1 MEGVRIAIDLCEPAR
16 QQLKVKL
23 EWSPRVHFQSWL
35 MPNWTPGSY
44 TVRDHAQHLHS
55 LQLQQSGRSVVCKR
69 VAPSNWTA
77 ELLNLDPVCLT
88 YTLEARQLTVRTN
101 HLDPDFAS
109 LCLPAVVMLID
120 GERWNPHHLQL
131 SLPTGWLGHLPL
143 PNVDDG
149 YEAKDFD
156 HLVDAPVHAGPFHSR
171 PFSVCGHHHELLTIG
186 EPPMGWPLTFQ
197 ADIEAVC
204 EAACMLMGTPPPA
217 GDRYQLVIQLLDQGY
232 GGLEHDHSSVLQF
245 SWEALTKKDGYRQ
258 LLQLIGHEYFHQW
271 NVRRLRPG
279 AYVPYRYDKAEIS
292 DGLWFAE
299 GITSYFDLTLSL
311 LAARSDR
318 QTFLKD
324 LGKDI
329 SHVLLNP
336 GYKIQSLADSS
347 REAWL
352 RLYKQTAANSVA
364 QISYYRLGTVV
375 SFCLDVKLRQSG
387 SALSCVVRDLWQR
400 LGRYGKG
407 YEPRDLIQAV
417 AAHNLELAE
426 FLPTWLENTMAA
438 PIHDCLNAIGLQAV
452 AIHSKHPNVGMQLS
466 KQKGRLLINKVNP
479 GGSAEQA
486 GLVPGDEVIGVHDWR
501 LRGLE
506 HWQAL
511 LQGPEQI
518 PVVYA
523 RRGRLSSTI
532 LKKSDPIV
540 EQWEITWDPG
550 ASSSQKELRD
560 RWFAIV

>member
-1 MEGVRIAIDLCEPAR
+1 MDGVRISIDLCEPAR
-16 QQLKVKL
+16 QQLQVKL
-23 EWSPRVHFQSWL
+23 EWTPRVHHQSWL
-35 MPNWTPGSY
+35 MPSWTPGSY

-55 LQLQQSGRSVVCKR
+55 LQLQQSGRAIRCKR
-69 VAPSNWTA
+69 VAPSRWTA
-77 ELLNLDPVCLT
+77 ELLDLDPVCLT

-109 LCLPAVVMLID
+109 LCLPAVVMLIE

-131 SLPTGWLGHLPL
+131 CLPTDWLGHLPL
-143 PNVDDG
+143 PRVDDG

-156 HLVDAPVHAGPFHSR
+156 HLVDAPVHAGPFDSR
-171 PFSVCGHHHELLTIG
+171 PFTVCGHQHELLTIG
-186 EPPMGWPLTFQ
+186 EPPMGWPLTLQ

-204 EAACMLMGTPPPA
+204 EAACTLMGTPPPA
-217 GDRYQLVIQLLDQGY
+217 GDCYQLVIQLLDQGY

-311 LAARSDR
+311 LADKSDR
-318 QTFLKD
+318 QTFLED

-336 GYKIQSLADSS
+336 GCNIQSLADSS

-364 QISYYRLGTVV
+364 QISYYRLGTVI
-375 SFCLDVKLRQSG
+375 SFCLDVQLRQSG

-407 YEPRDLIQAV
+407 YEPTDLIQAV
-417 AAHNLELAE
+417 AAHNMALAE
-426 FLPTWLENTMAA
+426 LLPTWLETTMAA
-438 PIHDCLNAIGLQAV
+438 PIHESLSALGLQAV
-452 AIHSKHPNVGMQLS
+452 AIHAKHPNVGLQLS
-466 KQKGRLLINKVNP
+466 KQKGRFIINKVSPNGP
-479 GGSAEQA
+479 AEHA
-486 GLVPGDEVIGVHDWR
+486 GLVPGDELIGAHDWR
-501 LRGLE
+501 LRGLD

-518 PVVYA
+518 PILYA

-540 EQWEITWDPG
+540 EQWEISWDPR
-550 ASSSQKELRD
+550 ASSSQKDLRD
-560 RWFAIV
+560 RWFSIV

>member
-1 MEGVRIAIDLCEPAR
+1 MNGVRISIDLCEPAR

-23 EWSPRVHFQSWL
+23 EWTPRVLYQSWL
-35 MPNWTPGSY
+35 MPIWTPGSY

-55 LQLQQSGRSVVCKR
+55 LQFEQSGQVVSATR
-69 VAPSNWTA
+69 VSPSGWQA

-101 HLDPDFAS
+101 HFDPDFAS
-109 LCLPAVVMLID
+109 LSLPAVVMLIE
-120 GERWNPHHLQL
+120 GERWNPHQLRL
-131 SLPTGWLGHLPL
+131 SLPTGWMGHVPL
-143 PNVDDG
+143 PADDDG
-149 YEAKDFD
+149 YQAKDFD
-156 HLVDAPVHAGPFHSR
+156 HLVDAPLHAGPFQSS
-171 PFSVCGHHHELLTIG
+171 PFTVRGHQHELLTIG
-186 EPPMGWPLTFQ
+186 EPPMGWPLSFQ
-197 ADIEAVC
+197 ADLEAVC
-204 EAACMLMGTPPPA
+204 EAACTLMDTPPPA

-245 SWEALTKKDGYRQ
+245 SWEALTKKDGYRK

-271 NVRRLRPG
+271 NVRRLRPS

-299 GITSYFDLTLSL
+299 GITSYFDLTLTL
-311 LAARSDR
+311 LAAKSNRE
-318 QTFLKD
+318 TFLKD

-336 GYKIQSLADSS
+336 GCKIQSLADSS

-352 RLYKQTAANSVA
+352 RLYKQTAANSQS

-375 SFCLDVKLRQSG
+375 AFCLDVQLRQSG
-387 SALSCVVRDLWQR
+387 SALSSVVRDLWQR
-400 LGRYGKG
+400 LGRYGRG
-407 YEPRDLIQAV
+407 YQPDDLIQAV
-417 AAHNLELAE
+417 ASQNRDLGNV
-426 FLPTWLENTMAA
+426 LPSWLETTMAA
-438 PIHDCLNAIGLQAV
+438 PIHDSLKALGLQAV
-452 AIHSKHPNVGMQLS
+452 AIQSKHPDVGMQLS
-466 KQKGRLLINKVNP
+466 KQKGRFIIHKVSPNGP
-479 GGSAEQA
+479 AEHA
-486 GLVPGDEVIGVHDWR
+486 GLVPGDELIGAHEWH

-518 PVVYA
+518 PILYS

-532 LKKSDPIV
+532 LKKRDPIV
-540 EQWEITWDPG
+540 EEWEITWDSG
-550 ASSSQKELRD
+550 ASSSQKALRD
-560 RWFAIV
+560 RWFGIV

>member
-1 MEGVRIAIDLCEPAR
+1 MGGVRISIDLCEPAR

-23 EWSPRVHFQSWL
+23 EWRPRGRHQSWL
-35 MPNWTPGSY
+35 MPIWTPGSY

-55 LQLQQSGRSVVCKR
+55 LQFQQSGRAVSTKR
-69 VAPSNWTA
+69 VDPSRWTA
-77 ELLNLDPVCLT
+77 ELQTLDPVCLT

-131 SLPTGWLGHLPL
+131 CLPTDWLGHLPL
-143 PNVDDG
+143 PRVDDG

-156 HLVDAPVHAGPFHSR
+156 HLVDAPVHAGPFDSR
-171 PFSVCGHHHELLTIG
+171 PFTVCGHQHELLTIG
-186 EPPMGWPLTFQ
+186 EPPMGWPLTLQ

-204 EAACMLMGTPPPA
+204 EAACTLMGTPPPA
-217 GDRYQLVIQLLDQGY
+217 GDCYQLVIQLLDQGY

-311 LAARSDR
+311 LADKSDR
-318 QTFLKD
+318 QTFLED

-336 GYKIQSLADSS
+336 GCNIQSLADSS

-364 QISYYRLGTVV
+364 QISYYRLGTVI
-375 SFCLDVKLRQSG
+375 SFCLDVQLRQSG

-407 YEPRDLIQAV
+407 YEPTDLIQAV
-417 AAHNLELAE
+417 AAHNMALAE
-426 FLPTWLENTMAA
+426 LLPTWLETTMAA
-438 PIHDCLNAIGLQAV
+438 PIHESLSALGLQAV
-452 AIHSKHPNVGMQLS
+452 AIHAKHPNVGLQLS
-466 KQKGRLLINKVNP
+466 KQKGRFIINKVSPNGP
-479 GGSAEQA
+479 AEHA
-486 GLVPGDEVIGVHDWR
+486 GLVPGDELIGAHDWR
-501 LRGLE
+501 LRGLD

-518 PVVYA
+518 PVLYA

-540 EQWEITWDPG
+540 EQWEISWDPK
-550 ASSSQKELRD
+550 ASSSQKDLRD
-560 RWFAIV
+560 RWFSIV

>member
-1 MEGVRIAIDLCEPAR
+1 MGGVRISIDLCEPAR

-23 EWSPRVHFQSWL
+23 QWTPRVLHQSWL
-35 MPNWTPGSY
+35 MPVWTPGSY

-55 LQLQQSGRSVVCKR
+55 LQFEQSGRAVSTKR
-69 VAPSNWTA
+69 VEPSCWSA
-77 ELLNLDPVCLT
+77 DLVSLEPVCLT

-131 SLPTGWLGHLPL
+131 SLPNGWLGHLPL
-143 PNVDDG
+143 PRVDDG

-171 PFSVCGHHHELLTIG
+171 PFSVCGHQHELLTIG
-186 EPPMGWPLTFQ
+186 IPPMGWPPTFE

-204 EAACMLMGTPPPA
+204 EAACRLMGTPPPA
-217 GDRYQLVIQLLDQGY
+217 GDCYQLVIQLLDQGY

-271 NVRRLRPG
+271 NVRRLRPA
-279 AYVPYRYDKAEIS
+279 AYVPYRYDRAEIS

-299 GITSYFDLTLSL
+299 GITSYFDLTLPL
-311 LAARSDR
+311 LAAKSDR

-324 LGKDI
+324 LEKDI
-329 SHVLLNP
+329 SHVLVNP
-336 GYKIQSLADSS
+336 GCKIQSLADSS

-352 RLYKQTAANSVA
+352 RLYKQTPANSVA
-364 QISYYRLGTVV
+364 QISYYRLGTVI
-375 SFCLDVKLRQSG
+375 SFCLDVQLRQSG
-387 SALSCVVRDLWQR
+387 TSLSSVVRDLWQR
-400 LGRYGKG
+400 LGCHGKG
-407 YEPRDLIQAV
+407 YEPTDLIQVV
-417 AAHNLELAE
+417 AEHNPELAE
-426 FLPTWLENTMAA
+426 MLPTWLENTQTA
-438 PIHDCLNAIGLQAV
+438 PIHNSLNALGLQALP
-452 AIHSKHPNVGMQLS
+452 IHSKHADVGMQLS
-466 KQKGRLLINKVNP
+466 KQKGRLLINKVTP
-479 GGSAEQA
+479 SGPAEQA
-486 GLVPGDEVIGVHDWR
+486 GLVPGDELIGAHDWR

-511 LQGPEQI
+511 LEGPEQI
-518 PVVYA
+518 PVLFA
-523 RRGRLSSTI
+523 RRGRLNTTI

-540 EQWEITWDPG
+540 DHWEITWEPG

-560 RWFAIV
+560 RWFSIV

>member
-1 MEGVRIAIDLCEPAR
+1 MDGVRISIDLCEPAR

-23 EWSPRVHFQSWL
+23 EWTPRVHHQSWL
-35 MPNWTPGSY
+35 MPSWTPGSY

-55 LQLQQSGRSVVCKR
+55 LQLQQSGRAIRCKR
-69 VAPSNWTA
+69 VAPSGWTA

-109 LCLPAVVMLID
+109 LCLPAVIMLID

-131 SLPTGWLGHLPL
+131 CLPTDWLGHLPL
-143 PNVDDG
+143 PRVDDG

-156 HLVDAPVHAGPFHSR
+156 HLVDAPVHAGPFDSR
-171 PFSVCGHHHELLTIG
+171 PFTVCGHQHELLTIG
-186 EPPMGWPLTFQ
+186 EPPMGWPLTLQ

-204 EAACMLMGTPPPA
+204 EAACTLMGTPPPA
-217 GDRYQLVIQLLDQGY
+217 GDCYELVIQLLDQGY

-311 LAARSDR
+311 LADKSDR
-318 QTFLKD
+318 QTFLED

-336 GYKIQSLADSS
+336 GCNIQSLADSS

-364 QISYYRLGTVV
+364 QISYYRLGTVI
-375 SFCLDVKLRQSG
+375 SFCLDVQLRQSG

-407 YEPRDLIQAV
+407 YEPTDLIQAV
-417 AAHNLELAE
+417 AAHNMALAE
-426 FLPTWLENTMAA
+426 LLPTWLETTMAA
-438 PIHDCLNAIGLQAV
+438 PIHESLSALGLQAV
-452 AIHSKHPNVGMQLS
+452 AIHAKHPNVGLQLS
-466 KQKGRLLINKVNP
+466 KQKGRFIINKVSPNGP
-479 GGSAEQA
+479 AEHA
-486 GLVPGDEVIGVHDWR
+486 GLVPGDELIGAHDWR
-501 LRGLE
+501 LRGLD

-518 PVVYA
+518 PVLYA

-540 EQWEITWDPG
+540 EQWEISWDPR
-550 ASSSQKELRD
+550 ASSSQKDLRD
-560 RWFAIV
+560 RWFSIV

>member
-1 MEGVRIAIDLCEPAR
+1 MDGVRISIDLCEPAR

-23 EWSPRVHFQSWL
+23 EWTPRVHHQSWL
-35 MPNWTPGSY
+35 MPSWTPGSY

-55 LQLQQSGRSVVCKR
+55 LQLQQSGRAIRCKR
-69 VAPSNWTA
+69 VAPSCWTA
-77 ELLNLDPVCLT
+77 ELLDLDPVCLT

-131 SLPTGWLGHLPL
+131 CLPTDWLGHLPL
-143 PNVDDG
+143 PRVDDG

-156 HLVDAPVHAGPFHSR
+156 HLVDAPVHAGPFDSR
-171 PFSVCGHHHELLTIG
+171 PFTVCGHQHELLTIG
-186 EPPMGWPLTFQ
+186 EPPMGWPLTLQ

-204 EAACMLMGTPPPA
+204 EAACTLMGTPPPA
-217 GDRYQLVIQLLDQGY
+217 GDCYQLVIQLLDQGY

-311 LAARSDR
+311 LADKSDR
-318 QTFLKD
+318 QTFLED

-336 GYKIQSLADSS
+336 GCNIQSLADSS

-364 QISYYRLGTVV
+364 QISYYRLGTVI
-375 SFCLDVKLRQSG
+375 SFCLDVQLRQSG

-407 YEPRDLIQAV
+407 YEPTDLIQAV
-417 AAHNLELAE
+417 AAHNMALAE
-426 FLPTWLENTMAA
+426 LLPTWLETTMAA
-438 PIHDCLNAIGLQAV
+438 PIHESLSALGLQAV
-452 AIHSKHPNVGMQLS
+452 AIHAKHPNVGLQLS
-466 KQKGRLLINKVNP
+466 KQKGRFIINKVSPNGP
-479 GGSAEQA
+479 AEHA
-486 GLVPGDEVIGVHDWR
+486 GLVPGDELIGAHDWR
-501 LRGLE
+501 LRGLD

-518 PVVYA
+518 PVLYA

-540 EQWEITWDPG
+540 EQWEINWDPR
-550 ASSSQKELRD
+550 ASSSQKDLRD
-560 RWFAIV
+560 RWFSIV

>member
-1 MEGVRIAIDLCEPAR
+1 MDGVRISIDLCEPAR

-23 EWSPRVHFQSWL
+23 EWTPRVHHQSWL
-35 MPNWTPGSY
+35 MPSWTPGSY

-55 LQLQQSGRSVVCKR
+55 LQLQQSGRAIRCKR
-69 VAPSNWTA
+69 VAPSCWTA

-131 SLPTGWLGHLPL
+131 RLPTDWLGHLPL
-143 PNVDDG
+143 PRVDDG

-156 HLVDAPVHAGPFHSR
+156 HLVDAPVHAGPFDSR
-171 PFSVCGHHHELLTIG
+171 PFTVCGHQHELLTIG
-186 EPPMGWPLTFQ
+186 EPPMGWPLTLQ

-204 EAACMLMGTPPPA
+204 EAACTLMGTPPPA
-217 GDRYQLVIQLLDQGY
+217 GDCYQLVIQLLDQGY

-311 LAARSDR
+311 LADKSDR
-318 QTFLKD
+318 QTFLED

-336 GYKIQSLADSS
+336 GCNIQSLADSS

-364 QISYYRLGTVV
+364 QISYYRLGTVI
-375 SFCLDVKLRQSG
+375 SFCLDVQLRQSG

-407 YEPRDLIQAV
+407 YEPTDLIQAV
-417 AAHNLELAE
+417 AAHNMALAE
-426 FLPTWLENTMAA
+426 LLPTWLETTMAA
-438 PIHDCLNAIGLQAV
+438 PIHESLSALGLQAV
-452 AIHSKHPNVGMQLS
+452 AIHAKHPNVGLQLS
-466 KQKGRLLINKVNP
+466 KQKGRFIINKVSPNGP
-479 GGSAEQA
+479 AEHA
-486 GLVPGDEVIGVHDWR
+486 GLVPGDELIGAHDWR
-501 LRGLE
+501 LRGLD

-518 PVVYA
+518 PVLYA

-540 EQWEITWDPG
+540 EQWEISWDPR
-550 ASSSQKELRD
+550 ASSSQKDLRD
-560 RWFAIV
+560 RWFSIV

>member
-1 MEGVRIAIDLCEPAR
+1 
-16 QQLKVKL
+16 
-23 EWSPRVHFQSWL
+23 
-35 MPNWTPGSY
+35 
-44 TVRDHAQHLHS
+44 
-55 LQLQQSGRSVVCKR
+55 
-69 VAPSNWTA
+69 
-77 ELLNLDPVCLT
+77 LT

-131 SLPTGWLGHLPL
+131 SLPSGWFGHVPL
-143 PNVDDG
+143 AKVDDG
-149 YEAKDFD
+149 YDAKDFD
-156 HLVDAPVHAGPFHSR
+156 QLVDAPVHAGPFHSR
-171 PFSVCGHHHELLTIG
+171 PFAVCGHPHELLTIG
-186 EPPMGWPLTFQ
+186 EPPMGWPSTFE

-204 EAACMLMGTPPPA
+204 EAACTLMGTPPPA
-217 GDRYQLVIQLLDQGY
+217 GDRYQFVIQLLDQGY

-311 LAARSDR
+311 LADKSDR
-318 QTFLKD
+318 QTFLDD

-336 GYKIQSLADSS
+336 GCKIQSLADSS

-352 RLYKQTAANSVA
+352 RLYKQTPANSLY
-364 QISYYRLGTVV
+364 QISYYRLGTVL
-375 SFCLDVKLRQSG
+375 SFCLDVQLRQSG
-387 SALSCVVRDLWQR
+387 SALAFVLRDLWQR
-400 LGRYGKG
+400 FGRHRKG
-407 YEPRDLIQAV
+407 YEPTDLLEAV
-417 AAHNLELAE
+417 AAHNQSLAKV
-426 FLPTWLENTMAA
+426 LPTWLEKTMAV
-438 PIHDCLNAIGLQAV
+438 PIHDCLNALGLQAI
-452 AIHSKHPNVGMQLS
+452 AIHSKHADVGIQLS
-466 KQKGRLLINKVNP
+466 KQKGRLLINKVIP
-479 GGSAEQA
+479 DGPAEQA
-486 GLVPGDEVIGVHDWR
+486 GLVPGDELIGAHDWR

-518 PVVYA
+518 PVLYA

-532 LKKSDPIV
+532 LKKKDPIV
-540 EQWEITWDPG
+540 ERWEISWDSG

-560 RWFAIV
+560 RWFSIV

>member
-1 MEGVRIAIDLCEPAR
+1 MGGVRISIDLCEPAR

-23 EWSPRVHFQSWL
+23 EWTPRVHHQSWL
-35 MPNWTPGSY
+35 MPSWTPGSY

-55 LQLQQSGRSVVCKR
+55 LQLQQSGRAVSTKR
-69 VAPSNWTA
+69 VASSCWVA
-77 ELLNLDPVCLT
+77 ELLNLDPICLT

-131 SLPTGWLGHLPL
+131 SLPPGWLGHLPL
-143 PNVDDG
+143 PSGVDG
-149 YEAKDFD
+149 YEAQDFD
-156 HLVDAPVHAGPFHSR
+156 HLVDAPIHAGPFHSSL
-171 PFSVCGHHHELLTIG
+171 FTVCGHHHELLTIG
-186 EPPMGWPLTFQ
+186 EPPMGWPLTLQ

-204 EAACMLMGTPPPA
+204 AAACTLMGTPPPA
-217 GDRYQLVIQLLDQGY
+217 GDRYQLVIQILDQGY

-311 LAARSDR
+311 LAAKSDR
-318 QTFLKD
+318 QTFLED

-329 SHVLLNP
+329 SHVLVNP
-336 GYKIQSLADSS
+336 GCKIQSLADSS

-375 SFCLDVKLRQSG
+375 SFCLDVQLRQSG
-387 SALSCVVRDLWQR
+387 SSLSSVVRDLWQR
-400 LGRYGKG
+400 LGRHGKG
-407 YEPRDLIQAV
+407 YEPTDLIDAV
-417 AAHNLELAE
+417 AAHNMALAE
-426 FLPTWLENTMAA
+426 RLPTWLETTNSA
-438 PIHDCLNAIGLQAV
+438 PIHDSLNALGLQAV
-452 AIHSKHPNVGMQLS
+452 AIHSKHPYVGMQLS
-466 KQKGRLLINKVNP
+466 KQKGRLLINKVSP
-479 GGSAEQA
+479 DGPAEQA
-486 GLVPGDEVIGVHDWR
+486 GLVPGDEVIGAHDWR

-511 LQGPEQI
+511 IQGPEQI
-518 PVVYA
+518 PVLYA
-523 RRGRLSSTI
+523 RRGLLSSTI

-540 EQWEITWDPG
+540 EQWEITWDSG

-560 RWFAIV
+560 RWFSIV

>member
-1 MEGVRIAIDLCEPAR
+1 MDGVRISIDLCEPAR
-16 QQLKVKL
+16 QQLKL
-23 EWSPRVHFQSWL
+23 NQECSPRVNHQSWL
-35 MPNWTPGSY
+35 MPSWTPGSY

-55 LQLQQSGRSVVCKR
+55 LQLHQSGRAIRCKR
-69 VAPSNWTA
+69 VAPSCWTA
-77 ELLNLDPVCLT
+77 ELLDLDPVCLT

-131 SLPTGWLGHLPL
+131 CLPTDWLGHLPL
-143 PNVDDG
+143 PRVDDG

-171 PFSVCGHHHELLTIG
+171 PFTVCGHQHELLTIG
-186 EPPMGWPLTFQ
+186 EPPMGWPLTLQ
-197 ADIEAVC
+197 SDIEAVC
-204 EAACMLMGTPPPA
+204 EAACTLMGTPPPA
-217 GDRYQLVIQLLDQGY
+217 GDCYQLVIQLLDQGY

-311 LAARSDR
+311 LADKSDR
-318 QTFLKD
+318 QTFLED

-336 GYKIQSLADSS
+336 GCNIQSLADSS

-364 QISYYRLGTVV
+364 QISYYRLGTVI
-375 SFCLDVKLRQSG
+375 SFCLDVQLRQSG

-407 YEPRDLIQAV
+407 YEPTDLIQAV
-417 AAHNLELAE
+417 AAHNMALAE
-426 FLPTWLENTMAA
+426 LLPTWLETTMAA
-438 PIHDCLNAIGLQAV
+438 PIHESLSALGLQAV
-452 AIHSKHPNVGMQLS
+452 AIHAKHPNVGLQLS
-466 KQKGRLLINKVNP
+466 KQKGRFIINKVSPNGP
-479 GGSAEQA
+479 ADHA
-486 GLVPGDEVIGVHDWR
+486 GLVPGDELIGAHDWR
-501 LRGLE
+501 LRGLD
-506 HWQAL
+506 HRQAL

-518 PVVYA
+518 PVLYA

-540 EQWEITWDPG
+540 EQWEISWDPRP
-550 ASSSQKELRD
+550 SSSQKDLRD
-560 RWFAIV
+560 RWFSIV

>member
-1 MEGVRIAIDLCEPAR
+1 MDGVRISIDLCEPAR

-23 EWSPRVHFQSWL
+23 EWTPRVHHQSWL
-35 MPNWTPGSY
+35 MPSWTPGSY

-55 LQLQQSGRSVVCKR
+55 LQLQQSGRAIRCKR
-69 VAPSNWTA
+69 VAPSCWTA
-77 ELLNLDPVCLT
+77 ELLDLDPVCLT

-131 SLPTGWLGHLPL
+131 CLPTDWLGHLPL
-143 PNVDDG
+143 PRVDDG

-156 HLVDAPVHAGPFHSR
+156 HLVDAPVHAGPFDSR
-171 PFSVCGHHHELLTIG
+171 PFTVCGHQHELLTIG
-186 EPPMGWPLTFQ
+186 EPPMGWPLTLQ
-197 ADIEAVC
+197 SDIEAVC
-204 EAACMLMGTPPPA
+204 EAACTLMGTPPPA
-217 GDRYQLVIQLLDQGY
+217 GDCYQLVIQLLDQGY

-311 LAARSDR
+311 LADKSDR
-318 QTFLKD
+318 QTFLED

-336 GYKIQSLADSS
+336 GCNIQSLADSS

-364 QISYYRLGTVV
+364 QISYYRLGTVI
-375 SFCLDVKLRQSG
+375 SFCLDVQLRQSG

-407 YEPRDLIQAV
+407 YEPTDLIQAV
-417 AAHNLELAE
+417 AAHNMALAE
-426 FLPTWLENTMAA
+426 LLPTWLETTMAA
-438 PIHDCLNAIGLQAV
+438 PIHESLSALGLQAV
-452 AIHSKHPNVGMQLS
+452 AIHAKHPNVGLQLS
-466 KQKGRLLINKVNP
+466 KQKGRFIINKVSPNGP
-479 GGSAEQA
+479 AEHA
-486 GLVPGDEVIGVHDWR
+486 GLVPGDELIGAHDWR
-501 LRGLE
+501 LRGLD

-518 PVVYA
+518 PVLYA

-540 EQWEITWDPG
+540 EQWEISWDPR
-550 ASSSQKELRD
+550 ASSSQKDLRD
-560 RWFAIV
+560 RWFSIV

>member
-1 MEGVRIAIDLCEPAR
+1 MDGVRISIDLCEPAR

-23 EWSPRVHFQSWL
+23 EWTPRVHHQSWL
-35 MPNWTPGSY
+35 MPSWTPGSY

-55 LQLQQSGRSVVCKR
+55 LQLHQSGRAIRCKR
-69 VAPSNWTA
+69 VAPSCWTA
-77 ELLNLDPVCLT
+77 ELLDLDPVCLT

-131 SLPTGWLGHLPL
+131 CLPTDWLGHLPL
-143 PNVDDG
+143 PRVDDG

-156 HLVDAPVHAGPFHSR
+156 HLVDAPVHAGPFDSR
-171 PFSVCGHHHELLTIG
+171 PFTVCGHQHELLTIG
-186 EPPMGWPLTFQ
+186 EPPMGWPLTLQ

-204 EAACMLMGTPPPA
+204 EAACTLMGTPPPA
-217 GDRYQLVIQLLDQGY
+217 GDCYQLVIQLLDQGY

-311 LAARSDR
+311 LADKSDR
-318 QTFLKD
+318 QTFLED

-336 GYKIQSLADSS
+336 GCNIQSLADSS

-364 QISYYRLGTVV
+364 QISYYRLGTVI
-375 SFCLDVKLRQSG
+375 SFCLDVQLRQSG

-407 YEPRDLIQAV
+407 YEPTDLIQAV
-417 AAHNLELAE
+417 AAHNMALAE
-426 FLPTWLENTMAA
+426 LLPTWLETTMAA
-438 PIHDCLNAIGLQAV
+438 PIHESLSALGLQAV
-452 AIHSKHPNVGMQLS
+452 AIHAKHPNVGLQLS
-466 KQKGRLLINKVNP
+466 KQKGRFIINKVSPNGP
-479 GGSAEQA
+479 AEHA
-486 GLVPGDEVIGVHDWR
+486 GLVPGDELIGAHDWR
-501 LRGLE
+501 LRGLD

-518 PVVYA
+518 PVLYA

-540 EQWEITWDPG
+540 EQWEISWDPR
-550 ASSSQKELRD
+550 ASSSQKDLRD
-560 RWFAIV
+560 RWFSIV

>member
-1 MEGVRIAIDLCEPAR
+1 MDGVRISIDLCEPAR
-16 QQLKVKL
+16 QQLQVKL
-23 EWSPRVHFQSWL
+23 EWTPRVHHQSWL
-35 MPNWTPGSY
+35 MPSWTPGSY

-55 LQLQQSGRSVVCKR
+55 LQLQQSGRAIRCKR
-69 VAPSNWTA
+69 VAPSCWTA
-77 ELLNLDPVCLT
+77 ELLDLDPVCLT

-109 LCLPAVVMLID
+109 LCLPAVVMLIE

-131 SLPTGWLGHLPL
+131 CLPTDWLGHLPL
-143 PNVDDG
+143 PRVDDG

-156 HLVDAPVHAGPFHSR
+156 HLVDAPVHAGPFDSR
-171 PFSVCGHHHELLTIG
+171 PFTVCGHQHELLTIG
-186 EPPMGWPLTFQ
+186 EPPMGWPLTLQ

-204 EAACMLMGTPPPA
+204 EAACTLMGTPPPA
-217 GDRYQLVIQLLDQGY
+217 GDCYQLVIQLLDQGY

-311 LAARSDR
+311 LADKSDR
-318 QTFLKD
+318 QTFLED

-336 GYKIQSLADSS
+336 GCNIQSLADSS

-364 QISYYRLGTVV
+364 QISYYRLGTVI
-375 SFCLDVKLRQSG
+375 SFCLDVQLRQSG

-407 YEPRDLIQAV
+407 YEPTDLIQAV
-417 AAHNLELAE
+417 AAHNMALAE
-426 FLPTWLENTMAA
+426 LLPTWLETTMAA
-438 PIHDCLNAIGLQAV
+438 PIHESLSALGLQAV
-452 AIHSKHPNVGMQLS
+452 AVHAKHPNVGLQLS
-466 KQKGRLLINKVNP
+466 KQKGRFIINKVSPNGP
-479 GGSAEQA
+479 AEHA
-486 GLVPGDEVIGVHDWR
+486 GLVPGDELIGAHDWR
-501 LRGLE
+501 LRGLD

-518 PVVYA
+518 PVLYA

-540 EQWEITWDPG
+540 EQWEISWDPR
-550 ASSSQKELRD
+550 ASSSQKDLRD
-560 RWFAIV
+560 RWFSIV

>member
-1 MEGVRIAIDLCEPAR
+1 MDGVRISIDLCEPAR

-23 EWSPRVHFQSWL
+23 EWTPRVHHQSWL
-35 MPNWTPGSY
+35 MPSWTPGSY

-55 LQLQQSGRSVVCKR
+55 LQLQQSGRAIRCKR
-69 VAPSNWTA
+69 VAPSGWTA

-131 SLPTGWLGHLPL
+131 CLPTDWLGHLPL
-143 PNVDDG
+143 PRVDDG

-156 HLVDAPVHAGPFHSR
+156 HLVDAPVHAGPFDSR
-171 PFSVCGHHHELLTIG
+171 PFTVCGHQHELLTIG
-186 EPPMGWPLTFQ
+186 EPPMGWPLTLQ

-204 EAACMLMGTPPPA
+204 EAACTLMGTPPPA
-217 GDRYQLVIQLLDQGY
+217 GDCYQLVIQLLDQGY

-311 LAARSDR
+311 LADKSDR
-318 QTFLKD
+318 QTFLED

-336 GYKIQSLADSS
+336 GCNIQSLADSS

-364 QISYYRLGTVV
+364 QISYYRLGTVI
-375 SFCLDVKLRQSG
+375 SFCLDVQLRQSG

-407 YEPRDLIQAV
+407 YEPTDLIQAV
-417 AAHNLELAE
+417 AAHNMALAE
-426 FLPTWLENTMAA
+426 LLPTWLETTMAA
-438 PIHDCLNAIGLQAV
+438 PIHESLSALGLQAV
-452 AIHSKHPNVGMQLS
+452 AIHAKHPNVGLQLS
-466 KQKGRLLINKVNP
+466 KQKGRFIINKVSPNGP
-479 GGSAEQA
+479 AEHA
-486 GLVPGDEVIGVHDWR
+486 GLVPGDELIGAHDWR
-501 LRGLE
+501 LRGLD

-518 PVVYA
+518 PVLYA

-540 EQWEITWDPG
+540 EQWEISWDPR
-550 ASSSQKELRD
+550 ASSSQKDLRD
-560 RWFAIV
+560 RWFSIV

>member
-1 MEGVRIAIDLCEPAR
+1 MNGVRISIDLCEPAR

-23 EWSPRVHFQSWL
+23 EWTPRVLYQSWL
-35 MPNWTPGSY
+35 MPIWTPGSY

-55 LQLQQSGRSVVCKR
+55 LQFEQSGQVVSATR
-69 VAPSNWTA
+69 VSPSGWQA

-101 HLDPDFAS
+101 HFDPDFAS
-109 LCLPAVVMLID
+109 LSLPAVVMLIE
-120 GERWNPHHLQL
+120 GERWNPHQLRL
-131 SLPTGWLGHLPL
+131 SLPTGWMGHVPL
-143 PNVDDG
+143 PSDDDG
-149 YEAKDFD
+149 YQAKDFD
-156 HLVDAPVHAGPFHSR
+156 HLVDAPVHAGPFQSS
-171 PFSVCGHHHELLTIG
+171 PFTVRGHQHELLTIG
-186 EPPMGWPLTFQ
+186 EPPMGWPLSFQ
-197 ADIEAVC
+197 ADLEAVC
-204 EAACMLMGTPPPA
+204 EAACTLMDTPPPA

-245 SWEALTKKDGYRQ
+245 SWEALTKKDGYRK

-271 NVRRLRPG
+271 NVRRLRPS

-299 GITSYFDLTLSL
+299 GITSYFDLTLTL
-311 LAARSDR
+311 LAAKSNRE
-318 QTFLKD
+318 TFLKD

-336 GYKIQSLADSS
+336 GCKIQSLADSS

-352 RLYKQTAANSVA
+352 RLYKQTAANSQS

-375 SFCLDVKLRQSG
+375 AFCLDVQLRQSG
-387 SALSCVVRDLWQR
+387 SALSSVVRDLWQR
-400 LGRYGKG
+400 LGRYGRG
-407 YEPRDLIQAV
+407 YQPDDLIQAV
-417 AAHNLELAE
+417 ASQNRDLGNV
-426 FLPTWLENTMAA
+426 LPSWLETTMAA
-438 PIHDCLNAIGLQAV
+438 PIHDSLKALGLQAV
-452 AIHSKHPNVGMQLS
+452 AIQSKHPDVGMQLS
-466 KQKGRLLINKVNP
+466 KQKGRFIIHKVSP
-479 GGSAEQA
+479 DGPAEHA
-486 GLVPGDEVIGVHDWR
+486 GLVPGDELIGAHEWR

-518 PVVYA
+518 PILYS

-532 LKKSDPIV
+532 LKKRDPIV
-540 EQWEITWDPG
+540 EEWEITWDSG
-550 ASSSQKELRD
+550 ASSSQKALRD
-560 RWFAIV
+560 RWFGIV

>member
-1 MEGVRIAIDLCEPAR
+1 MDGVRISIDLCEPAR

-23 EWSPRVHFQSWL
+23 EWTPRVHHQSWL
-35 MPNWTPGSY
+35 MPSWTPGSY

-55 LQLQQSGRSVVCKR
+55 LQLQQSGRAIRCKR
-69 VAPSNWTA
+69 VAPSGWTA

-131 SLPTGWLGHLPL
+131 CLPNGWLGHLPL
-143 PNVDDG
+143 PRVDDG

-156 HLVDAPVHAGPFHSR
+156 HLVDAPVHAGPFDSR
-171 PFSVCGHHHELLTIG
+171 PFTVCGHQHELLTIG
-186 EPPMGWPLTFQ
+186 EPPMGWPLSLQ
-197 ADIEAVC
+197 ADIEAIC
-204 EAACMLMGTPPPA
+204 EAACTLMGTPPPA
-217 GDRYQLVIQLLDQGY
+217 GDCYQLVIQLLDQGY

-311 LAARSDR
+311 LADKSDR
-318 QTFLKD
+318 QTFVED
-324 LGKDI
+324 LGRDI

-336 GYKIQSLADSS
+336 GCNIQSLADSS

-364 QISYYRLGTVV
+364 QISYYRLGTVI
-375 SFCLDVKLRQSG
+375 SFCLDVQLRQSG

-407 YEPRDLIQAV
+407 YEPTDLIQAV
-417 AAHNLELAE
+417 AGHNMALAE
-426 FLPTWLENTMAA
+426 LLPTWLETTMAA
-438 PIHDCLNAIGLQAV
+438 PIHESLSALGLQAV
-452 AIHSKHPNVGMQLS
+452 AIHAKHPNVGLQLS
-466 KQKGRLLINKVNP
+466 KQKGRFIINKVSPNGP
-479 GGSAEQA
+479 AEHA
-486 GLVPGDEVIGVHDWR
+486 GLVPGDELIGAHDWR
-501 LRGLE
+501 LKGLD

-518 PVVYA
+518 PVLYG

-540 EQWEITWDPG
+540 EQWEISWDPR
-550 ASSSQKELRD
+550 ASSSQKDLRD
-560 RWFAIV
+560 RWFSIV

>member
-1 MEGVRIAIDLCEPAR
+1 MDGVRISIDLCEPAR

-23 EWSPRVHFQSWL
+23 EWTPRVHHQSWL
-35 MPNWTPGSY
+35 MPSWTPGSY

-55 LQLQQSGRSVVCKR
+55 LQLQQSGRAIRCKR
-69 VAPSNWTA
+69 VAPSGWTA

-131 SLPTGWLGHLPL
+131 CLPTDWLGHLPL
-143 PNVDDG
+143 PRVDDG

-156 HLVDAPVHAGPFHSR
+156 HLVDAPVHAGPFDSR
-171 PFSVCGHHHELLTIG
+171 PFTVCGHQHELLTIG
-186 EPPMGWPLTFQ
+186 EPPMGWPLSLQ
-197 ADIEAVC
+197 ADIEAIC
-204 EAACMLMGTPPPA
+204 EAACTLMGTPPPA
-217 GDRYQLVIQLLDQGY
+217 GDCYQLVIQLLDQGY

-311 LAARSDR
+311 LADKSDR
-318 QTFLKD
+318 QTFLED

-336 GYKIQSLADSS
+336 GCNIQSLADSS

-364 QISYYRLGTVV
+364 QISYYRLGTVI
-375 SFCLDVKLRQSG
+375 SFCLDVQLRQSG

-407 YEPRDLIQAV
+407 YEPTDLIQAV
-417 AAHNLELAE
+417 AAHNMALAE
-426 FLPTWLENTMAA
+426 LLPTWLETTMAA
-438 PIHDCLNAIGLQAV
+438 PIHESLSALGLQAV
-452 AIHSKHPNVGMQLS
+452 AIHAKHPNVGLQLS
-466 KQKGRLLINKVNP
+466 KQKGRFIINKVSPNGP
-479 GGSAEQA
+479 AEHA
-486 GLVPGDEVIGVHDWR
+486 GLVPGDELIGAHDWR
-501 LRGLE
+501 LRGLD

-518 PVVYA
+518 PVLYA

-540 EQWEITWDPG
+540 EQWEISWDPR
-550 ASSSQKELRD
+550 ASSSQKDLRD
-560 RWFAIV
+560 RWFSIV

>member
-1 MEGVRIAIDLCEPAR
+1 MDGVRISIDLCEPAR

-23 EWSPRVHFQSWL
+23 EWTPRVHHQSWL
-35 MPNWTPGSY
+35 MPSWTPGSY

-55 LQLQQSGRSVVCKR
+55 LQLQQSGRAIRCKR
-69 VAPSNWTA
+69 VAPSCWTA
-77 ELLNLDPVCLT
+77 ELLDLDPVCLT

-131 SLPTGWLGHLPL
+131 CLPTDWLGHLPL
-143 PNVDDG
+143 PRVDDG

-156 HLVDAPVHAGPFHSR
+156 HLVDAPVHAGPFHAR
-171 PFSVCGHHHELLTIG
+171 PFTVCGHQHELLTIG
-186 EPPMGWPLTFQ
+186 EPPMGWPLSLQ
-197 ADIEAVC
+197 ADIEAIC
-204 EAACMLMGTPPPA
+204 EAACTLMGTPPPA
-217 GDRYQLVIQLLDQGY
+217 GDCYQLVIQLLDQGY

-299 GITSYFDLTLSL
+299 GITSYFDITLSL
-311 LAARSDR
+311 LADKSDR
-318 QTFLKD
+318 QTFLED

-336 GYKIQSLADSS
+336 GCNIQSLADSS

-364 QISYYRLGTVV
+364 QISYYRLGTVI
-375 SFCLDVKLRQSG
+375 SFCLDVQLRQSG

-407 YEPRDLIQAV
+407 YEPTDLIQAV
-417 AAHNLELAE
+417 AAHNMALAE
-426 FLPTWLENTMAA
+426 LLPTWLETTMAA
-438 PIHDCLNAIGLQAV
+438 PIHESLSALGLQAV
-452 AIHSKHPNVGMQLS
+452 AIHAKHPNVGLQLS
-466 KQKGRLLINKVNP
+466 KQKGRFIINKVSPNGP
-479 GGSAEQA
+479 AEHA
-486 GLVPGDEVIGVHDWR
+486 GLVPGDELIGAHDWR
-501 LRGLE
+501 LRGLD

-518 PVVYA
+518 PVLYA

-540 EQWEITWDPG
+540 EQWEISWDPR
-550 ASSSQKELRD
+550 ASSSQKDLRD
-560 RWFAIV
+560 RWFSIV

>member
-1 MEGVRIAIDLCEPAR
+1 MGGVRIAIDLCEPAR

-35 MPNWTPGSY
+35 MPSWTPGSY

-143 PNVDDG
+143 PHVDDG

-204 EAACMLMGTPPPA
+204 EAACTLMGTPPPA

-336 GYKIQSLADSS
+336 GCKIQSLADSS

-417 AAHNLELAE
+417 AAHNLALAE

>member
-1 MEGVRIAIDLCEPAR
+1 MDGVRISIDLCEPAR
-16 QQLKVKL
+16 QQLQVKL
-23 EWSPRVHFQSWL
+23 EWTPRVHHQSWL
-35 MPNWTPGSY
+35 MPSWTPGSY

-55 LQLQQSGRSVVCKR
+55 LQLQQSGRAIRCKR
-69 VAPSNWTA
+69 VAPSCWTA
-77 ELLNLDPVCLT
+77 ELLDLDPVCLT

-131 SLPTGWLGHLPL
+131 CLPIDWLGHLPL
-143 PNVDDG
+143 PRVDDG

-156 HLVDAPVHAGPFHSR
+156 HLVDAPVHAGPFDSR
-171 PFSVCGHHHELLTIG
+171 PFTVCGHQHELLTIG
-186 EPPMGWPLTFQ
+186 EPPMGWPLTLQ

-204 EAACMLMGTPPPA
+204 EAACTLMGTPPPA
-217 GDRYQLVIQLLDQGY
+217 GDCYQLVIQLLDQGY

-311 LAARSDR
+311 LADKSDR
-318 QTFLKD
+318 QTFLED

-336 GYKIQSLADSS
+336 GCNIQSLADSS

-364 QISYYRLGTVV
+364 QISYYRLGTVI
-375 SFCLDVKLRQSG
+375 SFCLDVQLRQSG

-407 YEPRDLIQAV
+407 YEPTDLIQAV
-417 AAHNLELAE
+417 AAHNMALAE
-426 FLPTWLENTMAA
+426 LLPTWLETTMAA
-438 PIHDCLNAIGLQAV
+438 PIHESLSALGLQAV
-452 AIHSKHPNVGMQLS
+452 AIHAKHPNVGLQLS
-466 KQKGRLLINKVNP
+466 KQKGRFIINKVSPNGP
-479 GGSAEQA
+479 AEHA
-486 GLVPGDEVIGVHDWR
+486 GLVPGDELIGAHDWR
-501 LRGLE
+501 LRGLD

-518 PVVYA
+518 PVLYA
-523 RRGRLSSTI
+523 RRGRLGSTI

-540 EQWEITWDPG
+540 EQWEISWDPR
-550 ASSSQKELRD
+550 ASSSQKDLRD
-560 RWFAIV
+560 RWFSIV

>member
-1 MEGVRIAIDLCEPAR
+1 MDGVRISIDLCEPAR
-16 QQLKVKL
+16 QQLQVKL
-23 EWSPRVHFQSWL
+23 EWTPRVHHQSWL
-35 MPNWTPGSY
+35 MPSWTPGSY

-55 LQLQQSGRSVVCKR
+55 LQLQQSGRAIRCKR
-69 VAPSNWTA
+69 VAPSGWTA

-131 SLPTGWLGHLPL
+131 CLPTDWLGHLPL
-143 PNVDDG
+143 PRVDDG

-156 HLVDAPVHAGPFHSR
+156 HLVDAPVHAGPFHAR
-171 PFSVCGHHHELLTIG
+171 PFTVCGHQHELLTIG
-186 EPPMGWPLTFQ
+186 EPPMGWPLTLQ

-204 EAACMLMGTPPPA
+204 EAACTLMGTPPPA
-217 GDRYQLVIQLLDQGY
+217 GDCYQLVIQLLDQGY

-311 LAARSDR
+311 LADKSDR
-318 QTFLKD
+318 QTFLED

-336 GYKIQSLADSS
+336 GCNIQSLADSS

-364 QISYYRLGTVV
+364 QISYYRLGTVI
-375 SFCLDVKLRQSG
+375 SFCLDVQLRQSG

-407 YEPRDLIQAV
+407 YEPTDLIQAV
-417 AAHNLELAE
+417 AAHNMALAE
-426 FLPTWLENTMAA
+426 LLPTWLETTMAA
-438 PIHDCLNAIGLQAV
+438 PIHESLSALGLQAV
-452 AIHSKHPNVGMQLS
+452 AIHAKHPNVGLQLS
-466 KQKGRLLINKVNP
+466 KQKGRFIINKVSPNGP
-479 GGSAEQA
+479 AEHA
-486 GLVPGDEVIGVHDWR
+486 GLVPGDELIGAHDWR
-501 LRGLE
+501 LRGLD

-518 PVVYA
+518 PVLYA

-540 EQWEITWDPG
+540 EQWEISWDPR
-550 ASSSQKELRD
+550 ASSSQKDLRD
-560 RWFAIV
+560 RWFSIV

>member
-1 MEGVRIAIDLCEPAR
+1 MDGGRISIDLCEPAR
-16 QQLKVKL
+16 QQLKVNL
-23 EWSPRVHFQSWL
+23 EWTPRVHHQSWL
-35 MPNWTPGSY
+35 MPSWTPGSY

-55 LQLQQSGRSVVCKR
+55 LQLHQSGRAIRCKR
-69 VAPSNWTA
+69 VAPSCWTA
-77 ELLNLDPVCLT
+77 ELLDLAPVCLT

-131 SLPTGWLGHLPL
+131 CLPTDWLGHLPL
-143 PNVDDG
+143 PRVDDG

-156 HLVDAPVHAGPFHSR
+156 HLVDAPVHAGPFDSR
-171 PFSVCGHHHELLTIG
+171 PFTVCGHQHELLTIG
-186 EPPMGWPLTFQ
+186 EPPMGWPLTLQ
-197 ADIEAVC
+197 SDIEAVC
-204 EAACMLMGTPPPA
+204 EAACTLMGTPPPA
-217 GDRYQLVIQLLDQGY
+217 GDCYQLVIQLLDQGY

-311 LAARSDR
+311 LADKSDR
-318 QTFLKD
+318 QTFLED

-336 GYKIQSLADSS
+336 GCNIQSLADSS

-364 QISYYRLGTVV
+364 QISYYRLGTVI
-375 SFCLDVKLRQSG
+375 SFCLDVQLRQSG

-407 YEPRDLIQAV
+407 YEPTDLIQAV
-417 AAHNLELAE
+417 AAHNMALAE
-426 FLPTWLENTMAA
+426 LLPTWLETTMAA
-438 PIHDCLNAIGLQAV
+438 PIHESLSALGLQAV
-452 AIHSKHPNVGMQLS
+452 AIHAKHPNVGLQLS
-466 KQKGRLLINKVNP
+466 KQKGRFIINKVSPNGP
-479 GGSAEQA
+479 AEHA
-486 GLVPGDEVIGVHDWR
+486 GLVPGDELIGAHDWR
-501 LRGLE
+501 LRGLD

-518 PVVYA
+518 PVLYA

-540 EQWEITWDPG
+540 EQWEISWDPRP
-550 ASSSQKELRD
+550 SSSQKDLRD
-560 RWFAIV
+560 RWFSIV

>member
-1 MEGVRIAIDLCEPAR
+1 MDGVRISIDLCEPAR

-23 EWSPRVHFQSWL
+23 EWTPRVHHQSWL
-35 MPNWTPGSY
+35 MPSWTPGSY

-55 LQLQQSGRSVVCKR
+55 LQLQQSGRAIRCKR
-69 VAPSNWTA
+69 VAPSGWTA

-109 LCLPAVVMLID
+109 LCLPAVIMLID

-131 SLPTGWLGHLPL
+131 CLPTDWLGHLPL
-143 PNVDDG
+143 PRVDDG

-171 PFSVCGHHHELLTIG
+171 PFTVCGHQHELLTIG
-186 EPPMGWPLTFQ
+186 EPPMGWPLSLQ
-197 ADIEAVC
+197 ADIEAIC
-204 EAACMLMGTPPPA
+204 EAACTLMGTPPPA
-217 GDRYQLVIQLLDQGY
+217 GDCYQLVIQLLDQGY

-299 GITSYFDLTLSL
+299 GITSYFDITLSL
-311 LAARSDR
+311 LADKSDR
-318 QTFLKD
+318 QTFLED

-336 GYKIQSLADSS
+336 GCNIQSLADSS

-364 QISYYRLGTVV
+364 QISYYRLGTVI
-375 SFCLDVKLRQSG
+375 SFCLDVQLRQSG

-407 YEPRDLIQAV
+407 YEPTDLIQAV
-417 AAHNLELAE
+417 AAHNMALAE
-426 FLPTWLENTMAA
+426 LLPTWLETTMAA
-438 PIHDCLNAIGLQAV
+438 PIHESLSALGLQAV
-452 AIHSKHPNVGMQLS
+452 AIHAKHPNVGLQLS
-466 KQKGRLLINKVNP
+466 KQKGRFIINKVSPNGP
-479 GGSAEQA
+479 AEHA
-486 GLVPGDEVIGVHDWR
+486 GLVPGDELIGAHDWR
-501 LRGLE
+501 LRGLD

-518 PVVYA
+518 PVLYA

-540 EQWEITWDPG
+540 EQWEISWDPR
-550 ASSSQKELRD
+550 ASSSQKDLRD
-560 RWFAIV
+560 RWFSIV

>member
-1 MEGVRIAIDLCEPAR
+1 MDGVRISIDLCEPAR

-23 EWSPRVHFQSWL
+23 EWTPRVHHQSWL
-35 MPNWTPGSY
+35 MPSWTPGSY

-55 LQLQQSGRSVVCKR
+55 LQLQQSGRAIRCKR
-69 VAPSNWTA
+69 VAPSCWTA
-77 ELLNLDPVCLT
+77 ELLDLDPVCLT

-109 LCLPAVVMLID
+109 LCLPAVVMLIE

-131 SLPTGWLGHLPL
+131 CLPTDWLGHLPL
-143 PNVDDG
+143 PRVDDG

-156 HLVDAPVHAGPFHSR
+156 HLVDAPVHAGPFDSR
-171 PFSVCGHHHELLTIG
+171 PFTVCGHQHELLTIG
-186 EPPMGWPLTFQ
+186 EPPMGWPLTLQ

-204 EAACMLMGTPPPA
+204 EAACTLMGTPPPA
-217 GDRYQLVIQLLDQGY
+217 GDCYQLVIQLLDQGY

-311 LAARSDR
+311 LADKSDR
-318 QTFLKD
+318 QTFLED

-336 GYKIQSLADSS
+336 GCNIQSLADSS

-364 QISYYRLGTVV
+364 QISYYRLGTVI
-375 SFCLDVKLRQSG
+375 SFCLDVQLRQSG

-407 YEPRDLIQAV
+407 YEPTDLIQAV
-417 AAHNLELAE
+417 AAHNMALAE
-426 FLPTWLENTMAA
+426 LLPTWLETTMAA
-438 PIHDCLNAIGLQAV
+438 PIHESLSALGLQAV
-452 AIHSKHPNVGMQLS
+452 AIHAKHPNVGLQLS
-466 KQKGRLLINKVNP
+466 KQKGRFIINKVSPNGP
-479 GGSAEQA
+479 AEHA
-486 GLVPGDEVIGVHDWR
+486 GLVPGDELIGAHDWR
-501 LRGLE
+501 LRGLD

-518 PVVYA
+518 PVLYA

-540 EQWEITWDPG
+540 EQWEISWDPR
-550 ASSSQKELRD
+550 ASSSQKDLRD
-560 RWFAIV
+560 RWFSIV

>member
-1 MEGVRIAIDLCEPAR
+1 MDGVRISIDLCEPAR
-16 QQLKVKL
+16 QQLQVKL
-23 EWSPRVHFQSWL
+23 EW
-35 MPNWTPGSY
+35 TP
-44 TVRDHAQHLHS
+44 
-55 LQLQQSGRSVVCKR
+55 R
-69 VAPSNWTA
+69 VAPSRWTA
-77 ELLNLDPVCLT
+77 ELLDLDPVCLT

-109 LCLPAVVMLID
+109 LCLPAVVMLIE

-131 SLPTGWLGHLPL
+131 CLPTDWLGHLPL
-143 PNVDDG
+143 PRVDDG

-156 HLVDAPVHAGPFHSR
+156 HLVDAPVHAGPFDSR
-171 PFSVCGHHHELLTIG
+171 PFTVCGHQHELLTIG
-186 EPPMGWPLTFQ
+186 EPPMGWPLTLQ

-204 EAACMLMGTPPPA
+204 EAACTLMGTPPPA
-217 GDRYQLVIQLLDQGY
+217 GDCYQLVIQLLDQGY

-311 LAARSDR
+311 LADKSDR
-318 QTFLKD
+318 QTFLED

-336 GYKIQSLADSS
+336 GCNIQSLADSS

-364 QISYYRLGTVV
+364 QISYYRLGTVI
-375 SFCLDVKLRQSG
+375 SFCLDVQLRQSG

-407 YEPRDLIQAV
+407 YEPTDLIQAV
-417 AAHNLELAE
+417 AAHNMALAE
-426 FLPTWLENTMAA
+426 LLPTWLETTMAA
-438 PIHDCLNAIGLQAV
+438 PIHESLSALGLQAV
-452 AIHSKHPNVGMQLS
+452 AIHAKHPNVGLQLS
-466 KQKGRLLINKVNP
+466 KQKGRFIINKVSPNGP
-479 GGSAEQA
+479 AEHA
-486 GLVPGDEVIGVHDWR
+486 GLVPGDELIGAHDWR
-501 LRGLE
+501 LRGLD

-518 PVVYA
+518 PILYA

-540 EQWEITWDPG
+540 EQWEISWDPR
-550 ASSSQKELRD
+550 ASSSQKDLRD
-560 RWFAIV
+560 RWFSIV

>member
-1 MEGVRIAIDLCEPAR
+1 MDGVRISIDLCEPAR

-23 EWSPRVHFQSWL
+23 EWTPRVHHQSWL
-35 MPNWTPGSY
+35 MPSWTPGSY

-55 LQLQQSGRSVVCKR
+55 LQLQQSGRAIRCKR
-69 VAPSNWTA
+69 VAPSCWTA
-77 ELLNLDPVCLT
+77 ELLDLDPVCLT

-131 SLPTGWLGHLPL
+131 CLPTDWLGHLPL
-143 PNVDDG
+143 PRVDDG

-156 HLVDAPVHAGPFHSR
+156 HLVDAPVHAGPFDSR
-171 PFSVCGHHHELLTIG
+171 PFTVCGHQHELLTIG
-186 EPPMGWPLTFQ
+186 EPPMGWPLTLQ

-204 EAACMLMGTPPPA
+204 EAACTLMGTPPPA
-217 GDRYQLVIQLLDQGY
+217 GDCYQLVIQLLDQGY

-311 LAARSDR
+311 LADKSDR
-318 QTFLKD
+318 QTFLED

-336 GYKIQSLADSS
+336 GCNIQSLADSS

-364 QISYYRLGTVV
+364 QISYYRLGTVI
-375 SFCLDVKLRQSG
+375 SFCLDVQLRQSG

-407 YEPRDLIQAV
+407 YEPTDLIQAV
-417 AAHNLELAE
+417 ADHNMALAE
-426 FLPTWLENTMAA
+426 LLPTWLETTMAA
-438 PIHDCLNAIGLQAV
+438 PIHESLSALGLQAV
-452 AIHSKHPNVGMQLS
+452 AIHAKHPNVGLQLS
-466 KQKGRLLINKVNP
+466 KQKGRFIINKVSPNGP
-479 GGSAEQA
+479 AEHA
-486 GLVPGDEVIGVHDWR
+486 GLVPGDELIGAHDWR
-501 LRGLE
+501 LRGLD

-518 PVVYA
+518 PVLYA

-540 EQWEITWDPG
+540 EQWEISWDPR
-550 ASSSQKELRD
+550 ASSSQKDLRD
-560 RWFAIV
+560 RWFSIV

>member
-1 MEGVRIAIDLCEPAR
+1 
-16 QQLKVKL
+16 
-23 EWSPRVHFQSWL
+23 
-35 MPNWTPGSY
+35 
-44 TVRDHAQHLHS
+44 
-55 LQLQQSGRSVVCKR
+55 
-69 VAPSNWTA
+69 
-77 ELLNLDPVCLT
+77 
-88 YTLEARQLTVRTN
+88 
-101 HLDPDFAS
+101 
-109 LCLPAVVMLID
+109 
-120 GERWNPHHLQL
+120 
-131 SLPTGWLGHLPL
+131 
-143 PNVDDG
+143 
-149 YEAKDFD
+149 
-156 HLVDAPVHAGPFHSR
+156 
-171 PFSVCGHHHELLTIG
+171 
-186 EPPMGWPLTFQ
+186 MGWPLTFQ

-204 EAACMLMGTPPPA
+204 EAACTLMGTPPPA

-336 GYKIQSLADSS
+336 GCKIQSLADSS

>member
-1 MEGVRIAIDLCEPAR
+1 MDGVRISIDLCEPAR
-16 QQLKVKL
+16 QQLQVKL
-23 EWSPRVHFQSWL
+23 EWTPRVHHQSWL
-35 MPNWTPGSY
+35 MPSWTPGSY

-55 LQLQQSGRSVVCKR
+55 LQLQQSGRAIRCKR
-69 VAPSNWTA
+69 VAPSCWTA
-77 ELLNLDPVCLT
+77 ELLDLDPVCLT

-131 SLPTGWLGHLPL
+131 CLPTDWLGHLPL
-143 PNVDDG
+143 PRLDDG

-156 HLVDAPVHAGPFHSR
+156 HLVDAPVHAGPFDSR
-171 PFSVCGHHHELLTIG
+171 PFTVCGHQHELLTIG
-186 EPPMGWPLTFQ
+186 EPPMGWPLTLQ

-204 EAACMLMGTPPPA
+204 EAACTLMGTPPPA
-217 GDRYQLVIQLLDQGY
+217 GDCYQLVIQLLDQGY

-299 GITSYFDLTLSL
+299 GITSYFDLALSL
-311 LAARSDR
+311 LADKSDR
-318 QTFLKD
+318 QTFLED

-336 GYKIQSLADSS
+336 GCNIQSLADSS

-364 QISYYRLGTVV
+364 QISYYRLGTVI
-375 SFCLDVKLRQSG
+375 SFCLDVQLRQSG
-387 SALSCVVRDLWQR
+387 SSLSCVVRDLWQR

-407 YEPRDLIQAV
+407 YEPTDLIQAV
-417 AAHNLELAE
+417 AAHNMALAE
-426 FLPTWLENTMAA
+426 LLPTWLETTMAA
-438 PIHDCLNAIGLQAV
+438 PIHESLSALGLQAV
-452 AIHSKHPNVGMQLS
+452 AIHAKHPNVGLQLS
-466 KQKGRLLINKVNP
+466 KQKGRFIINKVSPNGP
-479 GGSAEQA
+479 AEHA
-486 GLVPGDEVIGVHDWR
+486 GLVPGDELIGAHDWR
-501 LRGLE
+501 LRGLD

-511 LQGPEQI
+511 LQEPEQI
-518 PVVYA
+518 PVLYA

-540 EQWEITWDPG
+540 EQWEISWDPR
-550 ASSSQKELRD
+550 ASSSQKDLRD
-560 RWFAIV
+560 RWFSIV

>member
-1 MEGVRIAIDLCEPAR
+1 MDGVRISIDLCEPAR

-23 EWSPRVHFQSWL
+23 EWTPRVHHQSWL
-35 MPNWTPGSY
+35 MPSWTPGSY

-55 LQLQQSGRSVVCKR
+55 LQLQQSGRAIRCKR
-69 VAPSNWTA
+69 VAPSCWTA

-131 SLPTGWLGHLPL
+131 CLPNGWLGHLPL
-143 PNVDDG
+143 PRVDDG

-156 HLVDAPVHAGPFHSR
+156 HLVDAPVHAGPFDSR
-171 PFSVCGHHHELLTIG
+171 PFTVCGHQHELLTIG
-186 EPPMGWPLTFQ
+186 EPPMGWPLSLQ
-197 ADIEAVC
+197 ADIEAIC
-204 EAACMLMGTPPPA
+204 EAACTLMGTPPPA
-217 GDRYQLVIQLLDQGY
+217 GDCYQLVIQLLDQGY

-311 LAARSDR
+311 LADKSDR
-318 QTFLKD
+318 QTFVED

-336 GYKIQSLADSS
+336 GCNIQSLADSS

-364 QISYYRLGTVV
+364 QISYYRLGTVI
-375 SFCLDVKLRQSG
+375 SFCLDVQLRQSG

-407 YEPRDLIQAV
+407 YEPTDLIQAV
-417 AAHNLELAE
+417 AAHNMALAE
-426 FLPTWLENTMAA
+426 LLPTWLETTMAA
-438 PIHDCLNAIGLQAV
+438 PIHESLSALGLQAV
-452 AIHSKHPNVGMQLS
+452 AIHAKHPNVGLQLS
-466 KQKGRLLINKVNP
+466 KQKGRFIINKVSPNGP
-479 GGSAEQA
+479 AEHA
-486 GLVPGDEVIGVHDWR
+486 GLVPGDELIGAHDWR
-501 LRGLE
+501 LRGLD

-518 PVVYA
+518 PVLYG

-540 EQWEITWDPG
+540 EQWEISWDPR
-550 ASSSQKELRD
+550 ASSSQKDLRD
-560 RWFAIV
+560 RWFSIV

>member
-1 MEGVRIAIDLCEPAR
+1 MDGVRISIDLCEPAR

-23 EWSPRVHFQSWL
+23 EWTPRVHHQSWL
-35 MPNWTPGSY
+35 MPSWTPGSY

-55 LQLQQSGRSVVCKR
+55 LQLQQSGRAIRCKR
-69 VAPSNWTA
+69 VAPSCWTA
-77 ELLNLDPVCLT
+77 ELLDLDPVCLT

-131 SLPTGWLGHLPL
+131 CLPTDWLGHLPL
-143 PNVDDG
+143 PRVDDG

-156 HLVDAPVHAGPFHSR
+156 HLVDAPVHAGPFDSR
-171 PFSVCGHHHELLTIG
+171 PFTVCGHQHELLTIG
-186 EPPMGWPLTFQ
+186 EPPMGWPLPLQ

-204 EAACMLMGTPPPA
+204 EAACTLMGTPPPA
-217 GDRYQLVIQLLDQGY
+217 GDCYQLVIQLLDQGY

-311 LAARSDR
+311 LADKSDR
-318 QTFLKD
+318 QTFLED

-336 GYKIQSLADSS
+336 GCNIQSLADSS

-364 QISYYRLGTVV
+364 QISYYRLGTVI
-375 SFCLDVKLRQSG
+375 SFCLDVQLRQSG

-407 YEPRDLIQAV
+407 YEPTDLIQAV
-417 AAHNLELAE
+417 AAHNMALAE
-426 FLPTWLENTMAA
+426 LLPTWLETTMAA
-438 PIHDCLNAIGLQAV
+438 PIHESLSALGLQAV
-452 AIHSKHPNVGMQLS
+452 AIHAKHPNVGLQLS
-466 KQKGRLLINKVNP
+466 KQKGRFIINKVSPNGP
-479 GGSAEQA
+479 AEHA
-486 GLVPGDEVIGVHDWR
+486 GLVPGDELIGAHDWR
-501 LRGLE
+501 LRGLD

-518 PVVYA
+518 PVLYA

-540 EQWEITWDPG
+540 EQWEIGWDPR
-550 ASSSQKELRD
+550 ASSSQKDLRD
-560 RWFAIV
+560 RWFSIV

>member
-1 MEGVRIAIDLCEPAR
+1 MDGVRISIDLCEPAR

-23 EWSPRVHFQSWL
+23 EWTPRVHHQSWL
-35 MPNWTPGSY
+35 MPSWTPGSY

-55 LQLQQSGRSVVCKR
+55 LQLQQSGRAIRCKR
-69 VAPSNWTA
+69 VAPSCWTA
-77 ELLNLDPVCLT
+77 ELLDLDPVCLT

-131 SLPTGWLGHLPL
+131 CLPTDWLGHLPL
-143 PNVDDG
+143 PRVDDG

-156 HLVDAPVHAGPFHSR
+156 HLVDAPVHAGPFDSR
-171 PFSVCGHHHELLTIG
+171 PFTVCGHQHELLTIG
-186 EPPMGWPLTFQ
+186 EPPMGWPLSLQ
-197 ADIEAVC
+197 ADIEAIC
-204 EAACMLMGTPPPA
+204 EAACTLMGTPPPA
-217 GDRYQLVIQLLDQGY
+217 GDCYQLVIQLLDQGY

-311 LAARSDR
+311 LADKSDR
-318 QTFLKD
+318 QTFLED

-336 GYKIQSLADSS
+336 GCNIQSLADSS

-364 QISYYRLGTVV
+364 QISYYRLGTVI
-375 SFCLDVKLRQSG
+375 SFCLDVQLRQSG

-407 YEPRDLIQAV
+407 YEPTDLIQAV
-417 AAHNLELAE
+417 AAHNMALAE
-426 FLPTWLENTMAA
+426 LLPTWLETTMAA
-438 PIHDCLNAIGLQAV
+438 PIHESLSALGLQAV
-452 AIHSKHPNVGMQLS
+452 AIHAKHPNVGLQLS
-466 KQKGRLLINKVNP
+466 KQKGRFIINKVSPNGP
-479 GGSAEQA
+479 AEHA
-486 GLVPGDEVIGVHDWR
+486 GLVPGDELIGAHDWR
-501 LRGLE
+501 LRGLD

-518 PVVYA
+518 PVLYA

-540 EQWEITWDPG
+540 EQWEISWDPR
-550 ASSSQKELRD
+550 ASSSQKDLRD
-560 RWFAIV
+560 RWFSIV

>member
-1 MEGVRIAIDLCEPAR
+1 V
-16 QQLKVKL
+16 
-23 EWSPRVHFQSWL
+23 
-35 MPNWTPGSY
+35 
-44 TVRDHAQHLHS
+44 
-55 LQLQQSGRSVVCKR
+55 
-69 VAPSNWTA
+69 A

-131 SLPTGWLGHLPL
+131 SLPPGWLGHLPL
-143 PNVDDG
+143 PSGVDG
-149 YEAKDFD
+149 YEAQDFD
-156 HLVDAPVHAGPFHSR
+156 HLVDAPIHAGPFHSR
-171 PFSVCGHHHELLTIG
+171 RFTVCGHHHELLTIG
-186 EPPMGWPLTFQ
+186 EPPMGWPLTLQ

-204 EAACMLMGTPPPA
+204 AAACTLMGTPPPA
-217 GDRYQLVIQLLDQGY
+217 GDRYQLVIQILDQGY

-311 LAARSDR
+311 LAAKSDR
-318 QTFLKD
+318 QTFLED

-329 SHVLLNP
+329 SHVLVNP
-336 GYKIQSLADSS
+336 GCKIQSLADSS

-375 SFCLDVKLRQSG
+375 SFCLDVQLRQSG
-387 SALSCVVRDLWQR
+387 SSLSSVVRDLWQR
-400 LGRYGKG
+400 LGSHGKG
-407 YEPRDLIQAV
+407 YEPTDLIDAV
-417 AAHNLELAE
+417 AAHNMALAE
-426 FLPTWLENTMAA
+426 RLPTWLETTNSA
-438 PIHDCLNAIGLQAV
+438 PIHDSLNALGLQAV
-452 AIHSKHPNVGMQLS
+452 AIHSKHPYVGMQLS
-466 KQKGRLLINKVNP
+466 KQKGRLLINKVSP
-479 GGSAEQA
+479 DGPAEQA
-486 GLVPGDEVIGVHDWR
+486 GLVPGDEVIGAHDWR

-511 LQGPEQI
+511 IQGPEQI
-518 PVVYA
+518 PVLYA

-540 EQWEITWDPG
+540 EQWEITWDSG

-560 RWFAIV
+560 RWFSIV

>member
-1 MEGVRIAIDLCEPAR
+1 MDGVRISIDLCEPAR

-23 EWSPRVHFQSWL
+23 EWTPRVHHQSWL
-35 MPNWTPGSY
+35 MPSWTPGSY

-55 LQLQQSGRSVVCKR
+55 LQLHQSGRAIRCKR
-69 VAPSNWTA
+69 VAPSCWTA
-77 ELLNLDPVCLT
+77 ELLDLDPVCLT

-131 SLPTGWLGHLPL
+131 CLPTDWLGHLPL
-143 PNVDDG
+143 PRVDDG

-156 HLVDAPVHAGPFHSR
+156 HLVDAPVHAGPFDSR
-171 PFSVCGHHHELLTIG
+171 PFTVCGHQHELLTIG
-186 EPPMGWPLTFQ
+186 EPPMGWPLTLQ
-197 ADIEAVC
+197 SDIEAVC
-204 EAACMLMGTPPPA
+204 EAACTLMGTPPPA
-217 GDRYQLVIQLLDQGY
+217 GDCYQLVIQLLDQGY

-311 LAARSDR
+311 LADKSDR
-318 QTFLKD
+318 QTFLED

-336 GYKIQSLADSS
+336 GCNIQSLADSS

-364 QISYYRLGTVV
+364 QISYYRLGTVI
-375 SFCLDVKLRQSG
+375 SFCLDVQLRQSG

-407 YEPRDLIQAV
+407 YEPTDLIQAV
-417 AAHNLELAE
+417 AAHNMALAE
-426 FLPTWLENTMAA
+426 LLPTWLETTMAA
-438 PIHDCLNAIGLQAV
+438 PIHESLSALGLQAV
-452 AIHSKHPNVGMQLS
+452 AIHAKHPNVGLQLS
-466 KQKGRLLINKVNP
+466 KQKGRFIINKVSPNGP
-479 GGSAEQA
+479 AEHA
-486 GLVPGDEVIGVHDWR
+486 GLVPGDELIGAHDWR
-501 LRGLE
+501 LRGLD

-518 PVVYA
+518 PVLYA

-540 EQWEITWDPG
+540 EQWEISWDPRP
-550 ASSSQKELRD
+550 SSSQKDLRD
-560 RWFAIV
+560 RWFSIV